1 VPGEV
6 EQARWARVLQALW
19 LLAGATARVRGGVL
33 DAVLIPGVQDS
44 ARHVLNP
51 QGIKQI
57 VGKLLSLRQQS
68 ARRSKQLDELLNSA
82 DEKVRWFVESDL
94 AALSMTSNGAL
105 VAGAELLNALTKL
118 EVGNEMQRHL
128 TALSETY
135 RVIGTSEPYTA
146 AEWER
151 ITAMRLQLQNEPSNQ
166 QLRAEL
172 FDRESR

>member
-1 VPGEV
+1 MPTGV

-33 DAVLIPGVQDS
+33 DAVLIPGVRGS
-44 ARHVLNP
+44 AGHVLNP
-51 QGIKQI
+51 QGMKQL
-57 VGKLLSLRQQS
+57 VGELLSLRQQS
-68 ARRSKQLDELLNSA
+68 ARRSKQIDELLNAA

-94 AALSMTSNGAL
+94 TTLPMAGNGAL
-105 VAGAELLNALTKL
+105 IAGAELLNALAKL
-118 EVGNEMQRHL
+118 EVGKEMQRHL
-128 TALSETY
+128 TALAETY
-135 RVIGTSEPYTA
+135 RVIGTSAPYSA

-151 ITAMRLQLQNEPSNQ
+151 ITAMRLQLQNEPLNH

>member
-1 VPGEV
+1 MPQDV

-51 QGIKQI
+51 QGMKHL

-68 ARRSKQLDELLNSA
+68 ARRSEQINEFLRSA

-94 AALSMTSNGAL
+94 AVLPMASNGAL

-118 EVGNEMQRHL
+118 EIGKEMLRHL
-128 TALSETY
+128 TALAETY
-135 RVIGTSEPYTA
+135 RVIGTSAPFSP

-151 ITAMRLQLQNEPSNQ
+151 INAMRHQLQDEPSNQ

-172 FDRESR
+172 FDRESK